1 MSFLSDLVKE
11 INKVRANPAS
21 YANII
26 DDLKQHFQ
34 GRVLKLPGTNTGI
47 QTEEGAAAYDECA
60 RFLRSAEYAEELTPS
75 KGLTKVAEDLL
86 VIVQKDDSESA
97 RVDMNPIID
106 KYGSYEGSFNR
117 IMECGATTPQQVV
130 INLLVSDGEKSRKNR
145 DLILKDSLKRI
156 GVASG
161 DHAEYTKANIIVLT
175 STFENKNNADDTETF
190 GDQALDLQN
199 Q

>member
-47 QTEEGAAAYDECA
+47 QTEEGVAAYDECA

-86 VIVQKDDSESA
+86 VIGQKDDSEIA

-130 INLLVSDGEKSRKNR
+130 INLLVSDGEKSRNQRNALLNKN
-145 DLILKDSLKRI
+145 IKRI

-161 DHAEYTKANIIVLT
+161 KHDIYRVATVITLCTKFT
-175 STFENKNNADDTETF
+175 SLSSSDDT
-190 GDQALDLQN
+190 QYY
-199 Q
+199 